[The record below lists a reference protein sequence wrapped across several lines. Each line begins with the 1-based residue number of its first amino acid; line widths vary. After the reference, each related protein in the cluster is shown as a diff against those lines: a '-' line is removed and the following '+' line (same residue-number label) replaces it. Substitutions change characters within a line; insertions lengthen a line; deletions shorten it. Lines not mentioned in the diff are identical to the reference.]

1 LRISQ
6 KYGVFIYS
14 IEQNI
19 SMSSNSDNNEDIQ
32 DKILIIKEFAEN
44 FNNYILQFKAK
55 YSDQND

>member
-1 LRISQ
+1 
-6 KYGVFIYS
+6 
-14 IEQNI
+14 
-19 SMSSNSDNNEDIQ
+19 MSSNSDNNEDIQ